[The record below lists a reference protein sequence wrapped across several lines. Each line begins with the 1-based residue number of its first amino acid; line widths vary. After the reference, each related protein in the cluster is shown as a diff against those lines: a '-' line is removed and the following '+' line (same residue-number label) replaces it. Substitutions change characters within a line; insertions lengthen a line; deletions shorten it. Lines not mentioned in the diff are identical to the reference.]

1 MNDNKV
7 QKLSDETLDQVSG
20 GGIGDPPTSRE
31 EVEAEIAQ
39 LEAKIAQLEAQLSPG
54 RVVEFHDK
62 KFRVQEL
69 KGYLDCYL
77 DWMK

>member
-1 MNDNKV
+1 M
-7 QKLSDETLDQVSG
+7 
-20 GGIGDPPTSRE
+20 
-31 EVEAEIAQ
+31 EAEIAH
-39 LEAKIAQLEAQLSPG
+39 LEAEIAQLEAQLSPG

>member
-39 LEAKIAQLEAQLSPG
+39 MEALLSPE
-54 RVVEFHDK
+54 RLVEILDK
-62 KFRVQEL
+62 KSRIQML
-69 KGYLDCYL
+69 KGYLD
-77 DWMK
+77 WMK

>member
-1 MNDNKV
+1 MNDDKV
-7 QKLSDETLDQVSG
+7 QLLSDETLEQVSG
-20 GGIGDPPTSRE
+20 GGIGEPPTSRE
-31 EVEAEIAQ
+31 EAEIAQ
-39 LEAKIAQLEAQLSPG
+39 LEAKIAQLEAQPSPG